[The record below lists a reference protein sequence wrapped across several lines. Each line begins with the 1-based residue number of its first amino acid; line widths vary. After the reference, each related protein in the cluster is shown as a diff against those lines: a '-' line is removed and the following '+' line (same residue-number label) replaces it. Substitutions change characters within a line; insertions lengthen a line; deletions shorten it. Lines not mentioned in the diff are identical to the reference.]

1 MSEPNDLATLLD
13 NAQSAPSQPI
23 ETKQEAAPE
32 PLKTEPAEVSA
43 PGDKQEAAPPAVS
56 DEGEDASGM
65 VPKKVALDERR
76 KRQELERQLAELTKQ
91 RTAPQAPQQAQPQQ
105 PQTQLDLAQGL
116 PERPDPWIDP
126 QGAMDWDRALLQRQM
141 DQSVY
146 ETRATISRE
155 MMLQSKPDF
164 EEIENLFFQ
173 ALPQMPHL
181 GPQIRRHPMPAKF
194 AYEMGVKIKAM
205 MEIGDDPAAYK
216 QRVRE
221 ELEAELRGQSS
232 SQPAQSQAPKAS
244 TPKSLAATP
253 SAQPRDDRGRF
264 QGPASLESILG
275 G

>member
-13 NAQSAPSQPI
+13 GAPSAAPHPEAKQQDEPAPSAPVEQSA
-23 ETKQEAAPE
+23 T
-32 PLKTEPAEVSA
+32 T
-43 PGDKQEAAPPAVS
+43 GDKQDVAPPAAS
-56 DEGEDASGM
+56 EDGDDASGM

-91 RTAPQAPQQAQPQQ
+91 RAAPQTPQQAQPQPSQ
-105 PQTQLDLAQGL
+105 PQPDVSQGM

-126 QGAMDWDRALLQRQM
+126 QGAMDWDRALLQRQI

-146 ETRATISRE
+146 ETRTTISRE
-155 MMLQSKPDF
+155 MMLQTKPDF
-164 EEIENLFFQ
+164 EEMENIFFQ

-181 GPQIRRHPMPAKF
+181 APQIRRHPMPAKF
-194 AYEMGVKIKAM
+194 AYEMGVKIKAL

-216 QRVRE
+216 QRVRQELEE
-221 ELEAELRGQSS
+221 ELR
-232 SQPAQSQAPKAS
+232 SQAGTQPPPSPAPKAS